1 MLISKSLETIAS
13 LILEARTIRAKS
25 LTLQGPNEAL
35 GIDSEERV
43 DLFKEIELSLKKAEK
58 AIGKPA
64 GYNTMGDYE
73 YSAPSE
79 IKMRKPDVETDEEY
93 IAISESLLREDLS
106 ILAGKIQ
113 SFKDA
118 MSNDKWKIVDG
129 NKNTVSFLTPTEKG
143 FFTKTIT
150 SIDKLIST
158 YQ

>member
-1 MLISKSLETIAS
+1 MLISKSLETTAS

-43 DLFKEIELSLKKAEK
+43 DIFKEIELNLKKIEK
-58 AIGKPA
+58 AIGKPV
-64 GYNTMGDYE
+64 GYNTMGSYE
-73 YSAPSE
+73 YSKPSE
-79 IKMRKPDVETDEEY
+79 IKMRKPDTETDEEY
-93 IAISESLLREDLS
+93 ITIAESLLKEDLS
-106 ILAGKIQ
+106 ILGGKMQ

-118 MSNDKWKIVDG
+118 MSKDKWKLVDG
-129 NKNTVSFLTPTEKG
+129 GTNTVTFLTTTERG